1 MEQNQ
6 SINLSL
12 PLPQGTQSTGEPG
25 GGGGGELVLRGSIVE
40 KKQGGWGHFISFL
53 WDLDNRRKL
62 FNQSAR
68 ILGVLNYLGTSM
80 GLSAGLELS
89 QQRFLE
95 RLARLIRRS
104 RGLTGSV
111 IILLPRNL
119 YLTVRIIKQMWPEY
133 IQWIHFISNRE
144 YLANN
149 PEYRVANNNCQGVC
163 YSVLSHHLL
172 GFYEICLQL
181 VGFQC

>member
-1 MEQNQ
+1 MVLTQTNLKVSRDLMEQNQ

-119 YLTVRIIKQMWPEY
+119 YLTVRIIKQM
-133 IQWIHFISNRE
+133 
-144 YLANN
+144 
-149 PEYRVANNNCQGVC
+149 
-163 YSVLSHHLL
+163 
-172 GFYEICLQL
+172 
-181 VGFQC
+181 